1 MKQSNY
7 NFIYEFEPDENS
19 VLIYNSRTN
28 ALAVMDAEHTHMF
41 NAFVHDNSEI
51 TDEAFLKSL
60 VEGGF
65 VVEDDV
71 SELSIIKYQL
81 LSSRFNTKVLALTI
95 AATSDCNFRCIY
107 CYEKNSMKSGSKMTD
122 ETKENLMKFIEEQ
135 LDTTEQLSINWYGG
149 EPLLVMDIIE
159 DMSGRL
165 IKLCEEKGVAY
176 TAGIVTNGYL
186 LSTEIARRLAVCKV
200 TNMQITIDG
209 PEEIHNKRRPLA
221 GGQGTFKK
229 ILENVKDSKGFIDH
243 ISIRIN
249 TDKENVNETNK
260 LIKDIKEMGVD
271 SENVSFYLG
280 LVESH
285 NGCYLDEKCL
295 TAEAFSKK
303 HLDFMKENGI
313 QFMNAYPALVAN
325 FCGADLKN
333 SFVVDS
339 AGLLYKCW
347 NDVGVAERAVGSVA
361 LQDAEDTRRYNDSLY
376 YDYMLYDATEDVEC
390 RDCKFLP
397 ICMGGCP
404 FRRRGN
410 GNRCVD
416 KKYIME
422 EYLRECATVLMRTES
437 QTPCQ

>member
-1 MKQSNY
+1 MKESYY
-7 NFIYEFEPDENS
+7 NFLYEFEPEENS

-28 ALAVMDAEHTHMF
+28 ALAVMEAEHTQMF
-41 NAFVHDNSEI
+41 NAFVHDKSEI

-60 VEGGF
+60 VDEGF

-71 SELSIIKYQL
+71 NELSIIKYQL

-95 AATSDCNFRCIY
+95 AVTSDCNFRCIY
-107 CYEKNSMKSGSKMTD
+107 CYEKSNMKAGSKMTD
-122 ETKENLMKFIEEQ
+122 ETKENLLKFVEEQ
-135 LDTTEQLSINWYGG
+135 LDTIEQLSINWYGG
-149 EPLLVMDIIE
+149 EPLLVMDSIE
-159 DMSGRL
+159 DMSNRL
-165 IKLCEEKGVAY
+165 IRLCEEKGVTY

-186 LSTEIARRLAVCKV
+186 FSTETAKRLAACKV

-229 ILENVKDSKGFIDH
+229 ILENVKDCKGLIDH
-243 ISIRIN
+243 ICIRIN
-249 TDKENVNETNK
+249 TDQENVNETNK
-260 LIKDIKEMGVD
+260 LIRDIKEMGVD
-271 SENVSFYLG
+271 SESVSFYLG

-295 TAEAFSKK
+295 TAEAFSHK
-303 HLDFMKENGI
+303 HLEFMKENGI
-313 QFMNAYPALVAN
+313 HLMNAYPELVAN
-325 FCGADLKN
+325 FCGADLRN
-333 SFVVDS
+333 SFVVDP

-347 NDVGVAERAVGSVA
+347 NDVGIAERAVGSIA
-361 LQDAEDTRRYNDSLY
+361 PQDAEDTRRYNDSLY
-376 YDYMLYDATEDVEC
+376 YDYMLYDATEDAEC

-404 FRRRGN
+404 FKRREN

-422 EYLRECATVLMRTES
+422 EYLKECATALMGTES
-437 QTPCQ
+437 QFP

>member
-1 MKQSNY
+1 
-7 NFIYEFEPDENS
+7 
-19 VLIYNSRTN
+19 
-28 ALAVMDAEHTHMF
+28 MDAEHTHMF

-313 QFMNAYPALVAN
+313 QLMNAYPALVAN

>member
-1 MKQSNY
+1 
-7 NFIYEFEPDENS
+7 
-19 VLIYNSRTN
+19 
-28 ALAVMDAEHTHMF
+28 
-41 NAFVHDNSEI
+41 
-51 TDEAFLKSL
+51 
-60 VEGGF
+60 
-65 VVEDDV
+65 
-71 SELSIIKYQL
+71 
-81 LSSRFNTKVLALTI
+81 
-95 AATSDCNFRCIY
+95 
-107 CYEKNSMKSGSKMTD
+107 MTD

-313 QFMNAYPALVAN
+313 QLMNAYPALVAN

>member
-7 NFIYEFEPDENS
+7 NFLYDLESEENS

-28 ALAVMDAEHTHMF
+28 ALAVMDAKHTHMF
-41 NAFVHDNSEI
+41 NAFVHNKREI
-51 TDEAFLKSL
+51 TDEEFLKSL
-60 VEGGF
+60 VDGGF

-107 CYEKNSMKSGSKMTD
+107 CYEKNSMKAGSKMTD
-122 ETKENLMKFIEEQ
+122 ETKENLIKFIGEQ
-135 LDTTEQLSINWYGG
+135 MDTIEQLSINWYGG

-159 DMSGRL
+159 EMSERL

-229 ILENVKDSKGFIDH
+229 ILENVKDSKGLIDH

-249 TDKENVNETNK
+249 TDQENVNETNK

-280 LVESH
+280 FVESH
-285 NGCYLDEKCL
+285 NDCYLDEKCL

-313 QFMNAYPALVAN
+313 HLMNAYPALVAN

-347 NDVGVAERAVGSVA
+347 NDVGIVERAVGSVA
-361 LQDAEDTRRYNDSLY
+361 PHDADDTRRYNDLLY
-376 YDYMLYDATEDVEC
+376 YDYMLYDATEDEEC

-422 EYLRECATVLMRTES
+422 EYLRACATALMRG
-437 QTPCQ
+437 

>member
-313 QFMNAYPALVAN
+313 QLMNAYPALVAN